1 MINIMCCPEYT
12 LWIKEEGG
20 KIKMKLHWKEV
31 IAVNIFYTVYFSN
44 NKHPNQKL
52 FFISFIFF

>member
-31 IAVNIFYTVYFSN
+31 IAVNIFSTVYFSN

-52 FFISFIFF
+52 FFISFFF